1 MLPRV
6 HDPEYWVGCE
16 VWPGAVVID
25 RKGKLWIGE
34 SMSGKVHV
42 IKYLGVNLVKTP
54 VQRPTALTFG
64 AVIRSTTATKLSK
77 VV

>member
-1 MLPRV
+1 MTEPTIV
-6 HDPEYWVGCE
+6 T
-16 VWPGAVVID
+16 PGAVVID

-42 IKYLGVNLVKTP
+42 IKYLGGNSVKTP
-54 VQRPTALTFG
+54 VQRPTALTVG
-64 AVIRSTTATKLSK
+64 AIIRSSTATRLSK